1 MEIDFSNYS
10 YEELNKFRREINSV
24 MLKKEKAAKELFK
37 PGMLIVEESANSFKG
52 WFVTDIRREY
62 VGECVEDDMFV
73 DTIVFFKRK
82 EDDGFRFLY
91 EESADLEDAYH
102 TFNLYSPNVTYSYL
116 NLDAV
121 EDFEEYLD
129 NAKQVY
135 FDQYIRP
142 ALEAE

>member
-10 YEELNKFRREINSV
+10 YEELAKFRLEINSV

-37 PGMLIVEESANSFKG
+37 PGMLIVEESAKSFKY
-52 WFVTDIRREY
+52 WFVTDIREEY

-82 EDDGFRFLY
+82 EDGEFRFLY

-102 TFNLYSPNVTYSYL
+102 TFNLYFPNVTYSYL
-116 NLDAV
+116 DLDSV
-121 EDFEEYLD
+121 EDFEAYLS
-129 NAKQVY
+129 NAKEAY
-135 FDQYIRP
+135 FEKYIRP
-142 ALEAE
+142 VLEAE